1 MAHRQRKGRSAGE
14 SRRRFLFRMGAG
26 AAALGGFA
34 AAAQGTEAFTGV
46 TGSRGSAVDLAA
58 DDQALVGIVGRGPVQ
73 KNSQEPMV
81 DLTNNWA
88 ATATFTVSLSTCSD
102 GTLYDYQGDSGCS
115 VTFPVDSGS
124 TATVDISASVTGTIT
139 YSVSASGTD
148 FSFSTTGSVNAE
160 AGNVASAVDVKQPD
174 ADGDFTAALPQGQD
188 TDGQFEVKAVDV
200 RDGDGDNDLVEVKYE
215 VFEGT
220 VNDTMVAEKIVSF
233 AATDKYAPKGNPS
246 EVIEPDGGY
255 VISTGNTYTLK
266 VTGTDADGNF
276 SSVTVQDTT

>member
-1 MAHRQRKGRSAGE
+1 
-14 SRRRFLFRMGAG
+14 MGAG

-46 TGSRGSAVDLAA
+46 TGGRGSAVDLAA

-73 KNSQEPMV
+73 KNSQEAMV

-88 ATATFTVSLSTCSD
+88 ATGTFTVSLDTCSD

-115 VTFPVDSGS
+115 VTFPVDSGN
-124 TATVDISASVTGTIT
+124 TATVDIDASVTGTIT
-139 YSVSASGTD
+139 YSISASGTD
-148 FSFSTTGSVNAE
+148 FSFSSTGSVEAE
-160 AGNVASAVDVKQPD
+160 AGNTTSAIDIRQPD
-174 ADGDFTAALPQGQD
+174 SDADFTAALPQGND
-188 TDGQFEVKAVDV
+188 TDGQFEVKQVDV
-200 RDGDGDNDLVEVKYE
+200 RDGDGDDDLTEVKYE

-220 VNDTMVAEKIVSF
+220 VNDTKVAEKTITLDPPVGQYS
-233 AATDKYAPKGNPS
+233 PKGNPA

-266 VTGTDADGNF
+266 LTGTDFDGNF
-276 SSVTVQDTT
+276 DNVTVQDTT